1 MLSDADALVRIAVAL
16 VFGAIAG
23 IERQWHHKNAG
34 IKTNTLVGV
43 GACAF
48 AIVTI
53 RGLGPGLSIGQIA
66 AGVVSGIGF
75 IGAGV
80 IMRQGGSVQ
89 GINTAANIWAT
100 ASMGLAVG
108 GGHFIL
114 GAVILGAILSIQV
127 VINRAAML
135 IDSLAPKHVSG
146 RYLLS
151 IEGDSSA
158 IAAADALLAG
168 LNAPSQRRESRV
180 AGAAHHIV
188 EEFAKS
194 DPDTMREIEQQ
205 LSSVSGITSVAWE
218 KAEEGHEHGT
228 L

>member
-1 MLSDADALVRIAVAL
+1 MLSDADALIRIAVAL

-23 IERQWHHKNAG
+23 IERQWHHKSAG
-34 IKTNTLVGV
+34 IKTNTLVCV

-53 RGLGPGLSIGQIA
+53 RGLGPGLSVGQIA

-108 GGHFIL
+108 GGHFT
-114 GAVILGAILSIQV
+114 LGAIIVGAILAIQV
-127 VINRAAML
+127 AVNRAGLL
-135 IDSLAPKHVSG
+135 IDSRAPTRVSG

-151 IEGDSSA
+151 IEGEAAA
-158 IAAADALLAG
+158 IAAADALLAE
-168 LNAPSQRRESRV
+168 LNGPSQRRESRV
-180 AGAAHHIV
+180 TGGTHRIV

-194 DPDTMREIEQQ
+194 DPDAMRMIERR
-205 LSSVSGITSVAWE
+205 LSSVSGITSLSWE
-218 KAEEGHEHGT
+218 KAEEGHEHGSV
-228 L
+228 